1 MKKIFPFI
9 ASVIVL
15 GTAIVLFVIQAD
27 SANSLFSAN
36 VEALADT
43 ENFQTIYV
51 RHESTCSIYVG
62 ANTKIKLFN
71 GTILQAD
78 ASGVVTFDGKVECDA
93 GGSSSCKPYE
103 CAEVF
108 DVMF

>member
-15 GTAIVLFVIQAD
+15 GTAIVLLMIKAD
-27 SANSLFSAN
+27 SANSLFNAN
-36 VEALADT
+36 IEALAAT
-43 ENFQTIYV
+43 EDFQTIYL
-51 RHESTCSIYVG
+51 RNEGICSIHVG
-62 ANTKIKLFN
+62 AYTKIKLFN

-78 ASGVVTFDGKVECDA
+78 ASGVVTFDGKVVCNS

-103 CAEVF
+103 CVELYEVIF
-108 DVMF
+108 